1 LNAFRLASAAFTASA
16 RRDRTNNQPNAVT
29 ATSHFVR
36 TFKGQYKNGDK
47 PMTTTGPF
55 DFANHYKRTFRD
67 RSAESND
74 SEMQAGNLSDLLNQV
89 SKNSTSEID
98 SLIGEFQRLREKLR
112 TDGERIRHDIEKYA
126 ELSQQVMQVTK
137 VISESVEKF
146 RPSVNLN

>member
-1 LNAFRLASAAFTASA
+1 VRLSFRADIQTARQKRGQTMTASE
-16 RRDRTNNQPNAVT
+16 
-29 ATSHFVR
+29 
-36 TFKGQYKNGDK
+36 
-47 PMTTTGPF
+47 F
-55 DFANHYKRTFRD
+55 DFAKYQRPFRD
-67 RSAESND
+67 RAAESND

-98 SLIGEFQRLREKLR
+98 SLIGEFQRLREKLK

-146 RPSVNLN
+146 RPSVEAAQQTIN

>member
-1 LNAFRLASAAFTASA
+1 MTA
-16 RRDRTNNQPNAVT
+16 
-29 ATSHFVR
+29 
-36 TFKGQYKNGDK
+36 
-47 PMTTTGPF
+47 TGPF

-67 RSAESND
+67 RSAESN

-89 SKNSTSEID
+89 SRNSTSQID

-126 ELSQQVMQVTK
+126 ELSQQVMQITK

-146 RPSVNLN
+146 RPSIEAAKQTIN

>member
-1 LNAFRLASAAFTASA
+1 
-16 RRDRTNNQPNAVT
+16 
-29 ATSHFVR
+29 
-36 TFKGQYKNGDK
+36 
-47 PMTTTGPF
+47 MTTSGPF
-55 DFANHYKRTFRD
+55 DFAKYQRPFRD
-67 RSAESND
+67 RAAESND

-98 SLIGEFQRLREKLR
+98 SLIGEFQRLREKLQ

-146 RPSVNLN
+146 RPSLADTAAKQTIN